1 MNKTPQEQAEEIDVK
16 IDLLNSKSTDIPNA
30 IPKGQV
36 GERRKITAYLRKRAS
51 DEECMKNVKFT
62 PNPNAS

>member
-1 MNKTPQEQAEEIDVK
+1 MSEKTTNKNFH
-16 IDLLNSKSTDIPNA
+16 LRNLNSKSTDIPNA
-30 IPKGQV
+30 IPKRQV